1 MLLFYINE
9 AKKLNWH
16 PNHLKVFLDEFMI
29 ILQMFLSK
37 GESIYITSVL
47 GIDALA
53 SVHEYYLDSRHILL
67 TYLKLSLES

>member
-29 ILQMFLSK
+29 ILQMSYPK
-37 GESIYITSVL
+37 ENQSI
-47 GIDALA
+47 
-53 SVHEYYLDSRHILL
+53 
-67 TYLKLSLES
+67 